1 MRKAYLLA
9 ASGAAALSVG
19 AAQAQQTGNP
29 VELPPVVVS
38 APTTPPKPPVRR
50 RHKPAAKPAQ
60 TQAANTASSAPT
72 GEGAD
77 AATHAGGAGNAAPH
91 AGAGASAATPTYN
104 TPTAS
109 FGPLGNQS
117 ILDTPT
123 SMTVVPG
130 NLLDNQQVHTVNDA
144 LSFLPSVEVRDQQG
158 YEVSRPQS
166 RGFQGGIVQ
175 NTRLDGL
182 NIIGTTAIPT
192 ENLAG
197 IEVLNGLAGALYGP
211 ETPAGV
217 FNYILKRPTDSPLL
231 RLVEGYDSEG
241 LFTEQ
246 ADLGGRSG
254 GVGYRLNVVHGQ
266 GESYVDGSQAD
277 RTLFSSDFDFH
288 LDDKTV
294 VEADYSHYQAE
305 AYGLPGS
312 IVYDSG
318 KSTVLPT
325 PMNPSTP
332 GLSQPGAG
340 TDLTSDTG
348 LVKVKHDFND
358 QWSMQVGALYE
369 NSIRGL
375 YGITNTMTNNNG
387 DFTVTKNFTAVPHF
401 TIASDTASLNG
412 QVNIFGYRNDL
423 TFGTNGFMNG
433 QYSYR
438 NSIVQTLGPSSFAD
452 PSIFAPSAIPATGGE
467 YKSGELDEQSFI
479 VGDTL
484 HFNDQWSVQAVLS
497 SSFLDAKSYNVSGAT
512 TSSNSANGALSP
524 TISLIYKPTAPLT
537 FYATYASSI
546 EQGDQAPAGTA
557 NVNQFMAPYHDQEVE
572 SGVKYALSKDF
583 LVTLDGFRMTR
594 PLAATD
600 ATTNIFEVIGTQ
612 MNTGVELFA
621 QGAVTPD
628 FSIFGGLTYID
639 AKLLDTGI
647 AATND
652 KFVVGVPQFKGD
664 VALDFH
670 PAVFH
675 GVALTAAVHYESQRA
690 ATNTNNSFA
699 PSYATLDVGARYS
712 TKVMQ
717 HPVTARFQVLN
728 VTNTNYYVSVAD
740 GNIVG
745 AAGANTA
752 YLGTPRTFMASLEMG
767 F

>member
-1 MRKAYLLA
+1 MSA
-9 ASGAAALSVG
+9 ATGAAALSIC
-19 AAQAQQTGNP
+19 AAQAQQAGTP
-29 VELPPVVVS
+29 VLLPPVVVS
-38 APTTPPKPPVRR
+38 APTMQKPPVRR
-50 RHKPAAKPAQ
+50 RRRPAPKPAQ
-60 TQAANTASSAPT
+60 AQTANTAPGVPT
-72 GEGAD
+72 GGGA
-77 AATHAGGAGNAAPH
+77 AAAHAGGARTGGGANAASH
-91 AGAGASAATPTYN
+91 AGAEAYAATPTYN
-104 TPTAS
+104 TPTAT
-109 FGPLGNQS
+109 FGPLGAQS

-123 SMTVVPG
+123 SMTVVPQE
-130 NLLDNQQVHTVNDA
+130 LLANQQVHTVNDA

-217 FNYILKRPTDSPLL
+217 FDYILKRPTDSPLL

-241 LFTEQ
+241 MFTEQ
-246 ADLGGRSG
+246 GDAGGRVG

-266 GESYVDGSQAD
+266 GESYVDGSQAN
-277 RTLFSSDFDFH
+277 RTLFSSNFDFH

-294 VEADYSHYQAE
+294 VEADYSHYQAQ

-325 PMNPSTP
+325 PMSPSTP

-348 LVKVKHDFND
+348 LAKVKHQFND
-358 QWSMQVGALYE
+358 QWSMEVGGLYE
-369 NSIRGL
+369 NAVRGL
-375 YGITNTMTNNNG
+375 YGITNTMTDNNG

-412 QVNIFGYRNDL
+412 HVDIFGYKNDL

-438 NSIVQTLGPSSFAD
+438 NSIVQTLGASSFAD
-452 PSIFAPSAIPATGGE
+452 PTMFSSPAIPATGGE

-484 HFNDQWSVQAVLS
+484 HFNDQWAVQGVLS
-497 SSFLDAKSYNVSGAT
+497 TSFLDAKSYNVSGAA
-512 TSSNSANGALSP
+512 TSSDSANGALSP
-524 TISLIYKPTAPLT
+524 TISLIYKPIAPLT
-537 FYATYASSI
+537 FYATYASSV
-546 EQGDQAPAGTA
+546 EEGDQAPAGTA
-557 NVNQFMAPYHDQEVE
+557 NVNQFMAPYHDQELE
-572 SGVKYALSKDF
+572 SGVKYAVSKDF

-600 ATTNIFEVIGTQ
+600 ATTNIFQVIGTQ
-612 MNTGVELFA
+612 ENTGVEVFA
-621 QGAVTPD
+621 QGAVTSE
-628 FSIFGGLTYID
+628 FSVFGGLTYID
-639 AKLLDTGI
+639 AKLLDTGN

-670 PAVFH
+670 PAVFN
-675 GVALTAAVHYESQRA
+675 GFALTAAAHYESQRA

-699 PSYATLDVGARYS
+699 PSYATFDVGARYS
-712 TKVMQ
+712 MKVLQ
-717 HPVTARFQVLN
+717 QNVTARFQVLN
-728 VTNTNYYVSVAD
+728 ITNTNYYVSVAD

-752 YLGTPRTFMASLEMG
+752 YLGTPRTYMASLEVD